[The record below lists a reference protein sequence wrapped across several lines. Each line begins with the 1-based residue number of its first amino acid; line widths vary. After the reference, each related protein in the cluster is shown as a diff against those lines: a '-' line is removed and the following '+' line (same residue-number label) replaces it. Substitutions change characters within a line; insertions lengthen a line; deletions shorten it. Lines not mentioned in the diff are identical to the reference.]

1 MLREKKLCGEV
12 FKVLDYN
19 MRELVF
25 ATNNQHKT
33 QEVRN
38 LLLNEY
44 NILNLNDI
52 GCTTDIPETGSTF
65 AENAT
70 LKSRYVADHYHLD
83 CFADDSGLEIEALN
97 QEPGIFSAR
106 YSGVKDDQE
115 NLMLVLKKME
125 GQTNRKARFRTVISL
140 IRGGENFLFEGIING
155 LIRAEPAGAQG
166 FGYDP
171 IFEPEGYDQT
181 FAQMSM
187 EQKNQISHRALAMKK
202 LIAFLKER

>member
-1 MLREKKLCGEV
+1 
-12 FKVLDYN
+12 

-38 LLLNEY
+38 LLLNDY
-44 NILNLNDI
+44 KVLNLNDI

-70 LKSRYVADHYHLD
+70 LKSSYVTEHYQLD

-106 YSGVKDDQE
+106 YSGVKDDQV
-115 NLMLVLKKME
+115 NLNLVLQKME
-125 GQTNRKARFRTVISL
+125 GQANRKARFRTVISL
-140 IRGGENFLFEGIING
+140 MRGTENFLFEGIING
-155 LIRAEPAGAQG
+155 TILERPIGTQG

-171 IFEPEGYDQT
+171 IFVPDGYNQT
-181 FAQMSM
+181 FAEMSM

-202 LIAFLKER
+202 LISFLKEQKPV